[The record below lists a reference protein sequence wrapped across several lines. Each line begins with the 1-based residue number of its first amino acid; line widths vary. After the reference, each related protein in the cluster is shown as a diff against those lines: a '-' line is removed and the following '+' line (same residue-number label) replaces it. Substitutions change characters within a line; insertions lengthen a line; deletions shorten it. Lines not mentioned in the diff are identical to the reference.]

1 MKKVFVGLLALLIVG
16 LIGVYVFIPSTIHV
30 SKVSFALTN
39 ESNVFDFLTQSAQM
53 SKWFQDED
61 GKLDSSFQKH
71 QMQFTLG
78 KVFESGPNIRI
89 SKDGDTA
96 KSLITLIQVK
106 LDSTLIEWRAE
117 LPTGNN
123 PLTKIKLYFFAQ
135 DIKAAMDELT
145 LQLQSFLS
153 KRENVYGFDIQIG
166 HIADTVL
173 LATYQRSTA
182 KLEPKAYYALLD
194 QMKKFIATKG
204 ASIVNPPMMHSKR
217 LSETEVETM
226 LAFPINKV
234 IAVQNGY
241 VIKRMNM
248 GNALVLDLK
257 SGGSATTSFAMQQ
270 MDKFIEDFHLTSPA
284 IPFESMITDR
294 ILVTDSSKWQTRI
307 YYPIF

>member
-16 LIGVYVFIPSTIHV
+16 LIGVYFFIPSTIHV

-39 ESNVFDFLTQSAQM
+39 ESNVLDFLTKPEQIN
-53 SKWFQDED
+53 KWCKDED
-61 GKLDSSFQKH
+61 GKLDSSFQKNELR
-71 QMQFTLG
+71 FTVG

-89 SKDGDTA
+89 SKNEETA

-106 LDSTLIEWRAE
+106 RDSTLIEWRAE
-117 LPTGNN
+117 VPTSNN
-123 PLTKIKLYFFAQ
+123 PFTKIKQYFFAK
-135 DIKAAMDELT
+135 DIKQTMDDLT
-145 LQLQSFLS
+145 LQLQSFLA
-153 KRENVYGFDIQIG
+153 KRENVYGFNIQVG
-166 HIADTVL
+166 RIADTVL
-173 LATYQRSTA
+173 LATYHQSTT
-182 KLEPKAYYALLD
+182 KLEPTAYFALLD
-194 QMKKFIATKG
+194 QMKKYIAAKG
-204 ASIVNPPMMHSKR
+204 ATIVNPPMMHSKR
-217 LSETEVETM
+217 LNENEVETM

-234 IAVQNGY
+234 IAAQNGY

-257 SGGSATTSFAMQQ
+257 SGGAATTAFAMQQ
-270 MDKFIEDFHLTSPA
+270 MAKFIEDFRMTSPA

>member
-1 MKKVFVGLLALLIVG
+1 MKKVFVGLLTLLLIG
-16 LIGVYVFIPSTIHV
+16 LISVYVFIPSTIHV

-39 ESNVFDFLTQSAQM
+39 ESNVFDFLTQPTQIN
-53 SKWFQDED
+53 KWWKDED

-71 QMQFTLG
+71 QIQFTVG

-89 SKDGDTA
+89 SKNGEVA

-106 LDSTLIEWRAE
+106 RDSTLIEWRAE
-117 LPTGNN
+117 LPTSNN
-123 PLTKIKLYFFAQ
+123 PLTKIKQYFFAQ
-135 DIKAAMDELT
+135 DIKQAMDELT

-173 LATYQRSTA
+173 LATYHKSAT
-182 KLEPKAYYALLD
+182 KLNPTEYYALLD
-194 QMKKFIATKG
+194 QMKKYIAAKA

-226 LAFPINKV
+226 LAFPISKV
-234 IAVQNGY
+234 IPAQNGY

-257 SGGSATTSFAMQQ
+257 SGGPATTAYAMHQ

-294 ILVTDSSKWQTRI
+294 TLVTDTSKWQTRI